1 MTRLAILVEGETE
14 EDFAEKILQDHLLP
28 FRVYPT
34 ASLIGGRGGNVSI
47 DRLVPA
53 IVEFSWSFDAVT
65 SLVDF
70 YGIRKRG
77 ERSVEQLEGDLTRE
91 IDRKN
96 LGTSRV
102 FPYVQK
108 HEFEGL
114 LFSDTSA
121 FQVIADVDEGD
132 VAALSHIRGQ
142 FPSPEDINDGRE
154 SAPSKRIMGIVGKY
168 KKAVYGW
175 SIAQEI
181 GLEKIRAECPRFA
194 AWLTRLEELG
204 S

>member
-1 MTRLAILVEGETE
+1 MTRLAISVEGPTE
-14 EDFAEKILQDHLLP
+14 RNFVNEVLADHLHQI
-28 FRVYPT
+28 RVYPT
-34 ASLIGGRGGNVSI
+34 PISLDGNV
-47 DRLVPA
+47 RVETLVSEM
-53 IVEFSWSFDAVT
+53 VKFSWRFDAVT
-65 SLVDF
+65 SFVDLYGFRNRQGRSAEKLEEHLVQEF
-70 YGIRKRG
+70 
-77 ERSVEQLEGDLTRE
+77 
-91 IDRKN
+91 DRKN
-96 LGTSRV
+96 LGTRRV

-121 FQVIADVDEGD
+121 FQLIEDVDEGD
-132 VAALSHIRGQ
+132 VAAFSQIRRQ
-142 FPSPEDINDGRE
+142 FPSPEDIDDGRE
-154 SAPSKRIMGIVGKY
+154 SAPSKRIMGIVGNY
-168 KKAVYGW
+168 DKALYGW